1 MRRVSV
7 AVEEVREN
15 LTRRLEEVEGAG
27 LSEEDMAR
35 VFAEEMDKSVENTSS
50 VLWVWLSKVSC
61 IHTCTCTLYMYTYK
75 CMYTVHTYMYVYM
88 FVVTCVHSAA

>member
-7 AVEEVREN
+7 AVEEVSEN

-61 IHTCTCTLYMYTYK
+61 ICTLYMYTYK
-75 CMYTVHTYMYVYM
+75 CM
-88 FVVTCVHSAA
+88 TCVYCTHVFVAVHVCGNLCI